1 MSRTMSEYEARPHP
15 RAAVIAASASLAVG
29 ALLLGIKFLAYSQT
43 GSSAI
48 LSDALESIVNVVA
61 ASFALIS
68 VVYAAAPPDS
78 RHPYGHGTIEFFAA
92 GFEGG
97 LIIVAGCGIIW
108 ESFGKIFSPVPLANL
123 DQGLVLLAGAGV
135 INLLLGLAL
144 VRSGKRLRSLT
155 LTADGKHVLTDVIT
169 SAGVLVGLVLVRL
182 TDVAWLDPAVACLVA
197 ANILFTGYKLMR
209 QAFAGLMREADP
221 RLLDEICLKLSARRK
236 PAWIGIHRL
245 RAWRSGSRTHIDFHL
260 ILPRDLSLEA
270 AHAEVREVED
280 ILYAAYGSQADLLI
294 HADPCREA
302 QCPECGEDPC
312 RSRARDAVRACLW
325 FGDTASLDQEEP
337 GR

>member
-1 MSRTMSEYEARPHP
+1 MIDTAEKRP

-29 ALLLGIKFLAYSQT
+29 GMLLAVKFLAYAQT
-43 GSSAI
+43 GSAAI

-61 ASFALIS
+61 ASFALLS

-78 RHPYGHGTIEFFAA
+78 RHPYGHGAIEFFAA

-108 ESFGKIFSPVPLANL
+108 ESVGKIFSPVPLANL

-135 INLLLGLAL
+135 VNLLLGLGL
-144 VRSGKRLRSLT
+144 VRAGRRQHSLT
-155 LTADGKHVLTDVIT
+155 LVADGKHVLTDVVT
-169 SAGVLVGLVLVRL
+169 SVGVLAGLLLVRL
-182 TDVAWLDPAVACLVA
+182 TGLGWLDPAVACLVA
-197 ANILFTGYKLMR
+197 ANILFTGYTLMR

-221 RLLDEICLKLSARRK
+221 RLLDEICQTLSTRRK

-245 RAWRSGSRTHIDFHL
+245 RAWRSGNRTHIDFHL

-270 AHAEVREVED
+270 AHAESNEVED
-280 ILYAAYGSQADLLI
+280 ILYAKYGSQSDVLI
-294 HADPCREA
+294 HADPCREIE
-302 QCPECGEDPC
+302 CPECGADPC

-325 FGDTASLDQEEP
+325 FGDTASQDQEEP